1 MRSSLAL
8 SSLLLLAACAATSTA
23 PQTAATADD
32 SLYSRS
38 FGADEPATL
47 LVILHG
53 DAPTTRPGYQYAFA
67 ETLAAHIPN
76 SRVVALL
83 RPGYE
88 DPQGNRSPGERGLTT
103 GDNYTPDRL
112 DAVSAS
118 LRKLRAR
125 YPDARLVLI
134 GHSGGAAMAADLAGT
149 RPELVDGLL
158 LAACPCSL
166 PEWRRHM
173 KARLPAAP
181 FDQPVRSLDPL
192 QTVGGAQ
199 LGLRAALIVGADD
212 PITPPKF
219 SRAYAEALALRGIAT
234 DYRVLP
240 GKGHEILGD
249 PEVLSAAERLAA
261 TLPRKG

>member
-8 SSLLLLAACAATSTA
+8 LPLLLAACTVT
-23 PQTAATADD
+23 QTARPATE
-32 SLYSRS
+32 LYARS
-38 FGADEPATL
+38 FGTARPVTL
-47 LVILHG
+47 LVVLHG
-53 DAPTTRPGYQYAFA
+53 DAPTANPGYQYDFA
-67 ETLAAHIPN
+67 QTLAARIPD

-112 DAVSAS
+112 DAVSDS
-118 LRKLRAR
+118 LRRLRAR
-125 YPDARLVLI
+125 YPRARLVLI

-166 PEWRRHM
+166 PEWRQHM

-199 LGLRAALIVGADD
+199 LDLRAALVVGADD

-240 GKGHEILGD
+240 GKGHDILDD

-261 TLPRKG
+261 ALPKKG